1 MTTKEKK
8 IMDFIKNHNGIAK
21 TSELNLL
28 GVNVKI
34 LQKMVKSGNIER
46 ISTGLYL
53 HPDFI
58 EDEYYLTSYRVPK
71 GIFSYESSLYLHNLS
86 DENPTT
92 ITLTIPSGWN
102 STLLKDKKYTFHYLK
117 KELWHLGKEFIK
129 TPFGNE
135 VPVYSKE
142 RTISE
147 MISKIDKL
155 DRDLVLNSLKIGL
168 KNNMLDIKELLDYAA
183 IFKCQ
188 EITRAYLEVI
198 N

>member
-1 MTTKEKK
+1 MTSKEKK

-71 GIFSYESSLYLHNLS
+71 GIFSY
-86 DENPTT
+86 
-92 ITLTIPSGWN
+92 
-102 STLLKDKKYTFHYLK
+102 
-117 KELWHLGKEFIK
+117 
-129 TPFGNE
+129 
-135 VPVYSKE
+135 
-142 RTISE
+142 
-147 MISKIDKL
+147 
-155 DRDLVLNSLKIGL
+155 
-168 KNNMLDIKELLDYAA
+168 
-183 IFKCQ
+183 
-188 EITRAYLEVI
+188 
-198 N
+198 